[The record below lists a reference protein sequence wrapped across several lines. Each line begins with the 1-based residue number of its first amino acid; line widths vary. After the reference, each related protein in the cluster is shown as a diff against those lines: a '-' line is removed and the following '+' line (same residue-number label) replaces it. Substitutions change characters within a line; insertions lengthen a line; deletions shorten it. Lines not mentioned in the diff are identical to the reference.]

1 MNWVVANETIA
12 SGLCEFHFEDMC
24 GSWHSL
30 MTLLVF
36 IRASHSEVI
45 RRFQPKCLFVSAKTV
60 AVSQIIS
67 RQTIR
72 QGLHGFHAPRTSDLS
87 FDVTAVLPHST
98 DW

>member
-1 MNWVVANETIA
+1 
-12 SGLCEFHFEDMC
+12 MC
-24 GSWHSL
+24 SSWHFL
-30 MTLLVF
+30 VALLSF
-36 IRASHSEVI
+36 AQARDSGVI
-45 RRFQPKCLFVSAKTV
+45 RKFHPKCLFMSAKAV
-60 AVSQIIS
+60 AVSQAIG